1 MFGRKKD
8 ETASEPGQLAP
19 PERPGAKNR
28 PTPKLREAEAAR
40 RVPLAP
46 EDRKLAKA
54 QARQRGRMERL
65 ARQDAMR
72 RGEDW
77 AMLPRDRG
85 RERAWVRDV
94 IDARWNV
101 GEFILP
107 IMLIGLP
114 ITLVSPPGSTLY
126 QVGFAM
132 VYGVFAVFVIDTAWL
147 WFTVKRRYLAT
158 FGETPPRGT
167 AWYAMGRAM
176 AMRRTRMP
184 APRVARGAK
193 ID

>member
-28 PTPKLREAEAAR
+28 PTPKRREAEAAR
-40 RVPLAP
+40 RVPLVP

-107 IMLIGLP
+107 IMLIFPLFSKYYAKG
-114 ITLVSPPGSTLY
+114 ITMG
-126 QVGFAM
+126 
-132 VYGVFAVFVIDTAWL
+132 AV
-147 WFTVKRRYLAT
+147 K
-158 FGETPPRGT
+158 G
-167 AWYAMGRAM
+167 
-176 AMRRTRMP
+176 
-184 APRVARGAK
+184 
-193 ID
+193 